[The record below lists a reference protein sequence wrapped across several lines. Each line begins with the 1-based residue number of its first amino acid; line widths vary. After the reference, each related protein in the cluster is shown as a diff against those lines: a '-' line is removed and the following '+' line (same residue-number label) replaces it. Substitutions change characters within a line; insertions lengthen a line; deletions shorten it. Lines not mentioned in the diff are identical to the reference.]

1 MPRIFS
7 EIDWNKKYGGLNK
20 VMVFSKLKNSVSKE
34 PNVAIFV
41 DGPNVVRKEFDLDLD
56 ELREEAEE
64 FGNIKIGKVF
74 LNQYASDKL
83 IEAIISQ
90 GFEAELG
97 LGGEKAKESD
107 VDVYMAV
114 NAVEAVFNDD
124 VDALILVTRD
134 TDFLPVIQKAKE
146 YGKKTIVIGM
156 NPGFSTALKNAADEV
171 VVLE

>member
-1 MPRIFS
+1 
-7 EIDWNKKYGGLNK
+7 
-20 VMVFSKLKNSVSKE
+20 MVLGKIKDSVNTE
-34 PNVAIFV
+34 PNVAVFV

-56 ELREEAEE
+56 ELREKTGE
-64 FGNIKIGKVF
+64 FGNIKVGKVF

-90 GFEAELG
+90 GFEADLG

-114 NAVEAVFNDD
+114 NAMESVFNSDID
-124 VDALILVTRD
+124 TIVLVTRD

-146 YGKKTIVIGM
+146 HGKETVVIGM
-156 NPGFSTALKNAADEV
+156 EPGFSTALKNAADEV
-171 VVLE
+171 VTLD

>member
-1 MPRIFS
+1 MVLGKIR
-7 EIDWNKKYGGLNK
+7 DK
-20 VMVFSKLKNSVSKE
+20 VGKGE
-34 PNVAIFV
+34 NVAIFV

-56 ELREEAEE
+56 ELREKTEE
-64 FGNIKIGKVF
+64 LGNIKVAKVF

-114 NAVEAVFNDD
+114 SAMESVANDD
-124 VDALILVTRD
+124 IDVVVLVTRD

-146 YGKKTIVIGM
+146 HGKETVVIGM
-156 NPGFSTALKNAADEV
+156 EPGFSTALRNAADQV
-171 VVLE
+171 VELE

>member
-1 MPRIFS
+1 
-7 EIDWNKKYGGLNK
+7 
-20 VMVFSKLKNSVSKE
+20 MVLSKLRDSVSKGN
-34 PNVAIFV
+34 NVGIFV

-56 ELREEAEE
+56 ELREKTEE

-124 VDALILVTRD
+124 IDTIILVTRD

-146 YGKKTIVIGM
+146 YGKETVVMGM
-156 NPGFSTALKNAADEV
+156 DPGFSTALKNAADHV
-171 VVLE
+171 VELE

>member
-1 MPRIFS
+1 
-7 EIDWNKKYGGLNK
+7 
-20 VMVFSKLKNSVSKE
+20 MVLDKIRGSVSGD

-56 ELREEAEE
+56 ELREKTGE

-90 GFEAELG
+90 GFEADLG

-114 NAVEAVFNDD
+114 NAMEAVFNDD
-124 VDALILVTRD
+124 IDTIVLVTRD

-146 YGKKTIVIGM
+146 YGKETVVMGM
-156 NPGFSTALKNAADEV
+156 NPGFSTALKNAADQV
-171 VVLE
+171 VTLE

>member
-1 MPRIFS
+1 
-7 EIDWNKKYGGLNK
+7 
-20 VMVFSKLKNSVSKE
+20 MVLGKIKDSVSKG

-41 DGPNVVRKEFDLDLD
+41 DGPNVVRKQFDLDLD
-56 ELREEAEE
+56 ELREKAGE
-64 FGNIKIGKVF
+64 FGDIKVGKVF

-114 NAVEAVFNDD
+114 NAVESIFSDD
-124 VDALILVTRD
+124 IDTIILVTRD

-146 YGKKTIVIGM
+146 YGKETVVMGM
-156 NPGFSTALKNAADEV
+156 DPGFSTALKNAADEV

>member
-1 MPRIFS
+1 
-7 EIDWNKKYGGLNK
+7 
-20 VMVFSKLKNSVSKE
+20 MVLGKIRESVNNE
-34 PNVAIFV
+34 PNVGIFV

-56 ELREEAEE
+56 ELREKTGE

-90 GFEAELG
+90 GFEADLG

-114 NAVEAVFNDD
+114 NAMEAIFNEDID
-124 VDALILVTRD
+124 TIVLVTRD

-146 YGKKTIVIGM
+146 HGKETVVMGM
-156 NPGFSTALKNAADEV
+156 EPGFSTALKNAADQV
-171 VVLE
+171 VTLE

>member
-1 MPRIFS
+1 
-7 EIDWNKKYGGLNK
+7 
-20 VMVFSKLKNSVSKE
+20 MVLSKLRDSVKKE
-34 PNVAIFV
+34 DNVGIFV

-56 ELREEAEE
+56 ALREKTSE
-64 FGNIKIGKVF
+64 FGDIKIGKVF

-124 VDALILVTRD
+124 IDVIVLVTRD

-146 YGKKTIVIGM
+146 YGKETVVMGM
-156 NPGFSTALKNAADEV
+156 DPGFSTALKNAADHV
-171 VVLE
+171 VELE

>member
-1 MPRIFS
+1 
-7 EIDWNKKYGGLNK
+7 
-20 VMVFSKLKNSVSKE
+20 MVLSKLRDSVKKE
-34 PNVAIFV
+34 DNVGIFV

-56 ELREEAEE
+56 ALREKTSE

-124 VDALILVTRD
+124 IDVIVLVTRD

-146 YGKKTIVIGM
+146 YGKETVVMGM
-156 NPGFSTALKNAADEV
+156 DPGFSTALKNAADHV
-171 VVLE
+171 VELE

>member
-1 MPRIFS
+1 
-7 EIDWNKKYGGLNK
+7 
-20 VMVFSKLKNSVSKE
+20 MVLGKIKDSMSKG

-41 DGPNVVRKEFDLDLD
+41 DGPNVVRKQFDLDLD
-56 ELREEAEE
+56 ELREKAGE
-64 FGNIKIGKVF
+64 FGDIKVGKVF

-114 NAVEAVFNDD
+114 NAVESIFNDD
-124 VDALILVTRD
+124 IDTIILVTRD

-146 YGKKTIVIGM
+146 YGKETVVMGM
-156 NPGFSTALKNAADEV
+156 DPGFSTALKNAADEV